1 MLIFSNR
8 ERQTSNNLLPTA
20 EGGYQTRDIRVNTG
34 KYTDIPIGQEKDMS
48 GDPAVK
54 GGPPYGGGVGSE
66 MHNVSYENALCELRP
81 NYHS

>member
-1 MLIFSNR
+1 
-8 ERQTSNNLLPTA
+8 
-20 EGGYQTRDIRVNTG
+20 
-34 KYTDIPIGQEKDMS
+34 MS

-54 GGPPYGGGVGSE
+54 GGPPYGEGVGGVGSE

>member
-1 MLIFSNR
+1 MVPAKEAGNP
-8 ERQTSNNLLPTA
+8 RQK
-20 EGGYQTRDIRVNTG
+20 TG
-34 KYTDIPIGQEKDMS
+34 KAIGQEKDMS

-54 GGPPYGGGVGSE
+54 GGPPYGGGGGGVGSE